1 MPEGYPDNC
10 KYAINSKPGAL
21 VYNSTNREQNYNGTA
36 ITEEDL
42 TFTWES
48 ADNFNTAKENISVTI
63 NDRRKSELTSAADK
77 DVLKPRA
84 FEKDKWEGVCL
95 PFSVSTQEAKRVFGD
110 DYAVVTC
117 DGLTEDDVLHFVR
130 HANSYMEA
138 GRPYLVKPSKNGTMS
153 FRNVT
158 IEGDMDLTTLAGD
171 TKLVTDPSR
180 FDVDIDNGEYTFKGI
195 YMRETMPKGSYFV
208 YNGDEEN
215 PNGLYRYNADA
226 KIGGYRAYFQLQS
239 GRDDATLM
247 SSFSINDL
255 KFDEND
261 EETGIMVIAKDG
273 SVTEIPS
280 NSGIY
285 TIDGQKLSDNPLDF
299 NKLPS
304 GIYIVGGK
312 KFVK

>member
-1 MPEGYPDNC
+1 MF
-10 KYAINSKPGAL
+10 
-21 VYNSTNREQNYNGTA
+21 
-36 ITEEDL
+36 
-42 TFTWES
+42 TF
-48 ADNFNTAKENISVTI
+48 
-63 NDRRKSELTSAADK
+63 
-77 DVLKPRA
+77 
-84 FEKDKWEGVCL
+84 
-95 PFSVSTQEAKRVFGD
+95 Q
-110 DYAVVTC
+110 
-117 DGLTEDDVLHFVR
+117 
-130 HANSYMEA
+130 
-138 GRPYLVKPSKNGTMS
+138 
-153 FRNVT
+153 NVT
-158 IEGDMDLTTLAGD
+158 IEGEEDVRDYNGATY
-171 TKLVTDPSR
+171 KVPNPKR
-180 FDVDIDNGEYTFKGI
+180 FTVGVNNEEFIFKGV

-208 YNGDEEN
+208 YNGDEEH